1 MQNPKTPGK
10 STKTPTETV
19 VSRAFGL
26 ASEKYLNA
34 VPKDRCTSSFARFAK
49 SFLAAR
55 SDAFWQRGRRAPRER
70 PGGEFIRVYQ

>member
-19 VSRAFGL
+19 VSRALGL

-34 VPKDRCTSSFARFAK
+34 APKDRRTSSFARFAK
-49 SFLAAR
+49 SFLAAQ
-55 SDAFWQRGRRAPRER
+55 SDAFWQWRTSR
-70 PGGEFIRVYQ
+70 PKGAAWR